1 MGKVTQSFPMKAS
14 RTTLLLLGA
23 AILPGGLLL
32 LVPPLIKR
40 LRGAWASRRTAARV
54 PATPAVPLQQEP

>member
-1 MGKVTQSFPMKAS
+1 MKAS